1 MGLGAIRRPLR
12 AKTTQH
18 GAEVP
23 REDVGDEWEGMQAS
37 DSEHCVGNTFWKER
51 ASRQDWP

>member
-18 GAEVP
+18 GAKVP

-51 ASRQDWP
+51 ASR